1 MVVKFHRKCLCRFRE
16 EVASWLRKLSGSPH
30 VPHPTVQLRG
40 AQQAWPRSQ
49 LASAPRCPDSP
60 KRLQAPGSKLQTSF
74 PQTDCSF
81 HRTTLLFAILLSP
94 HSLLCAR
101 VPPLLL
107 SPSPTPFSPPA
118 PPSSTCGKLLEGSVF
133 PPNRGRSLAAAFVFL
148 HSQGGIPRVGC
159 GDATRSGEGGE
170 GSSACFPSTN
180 QAPGNHC

>member
-1 MVVKFHRKCLCRFRE
+1 L
-16 EVASWLRKLSGSPH
+16 APQALWLSPR
-30 VPHPTVQLRG
+30 PAPDR
-40 AQQAWPRSQ
+40 A
-49 LASAPRCPDSP
+49 APRGTTGLAALPARVCSAMPGLSKTD
-60 KRLQAPGSKLQTSF
+60 AGSKLQTSF